1 MAQEGIKKSEFSGI
15 STAADAATFD
25 FVTPEGEN
33 LKITKADLVAAL
45 GFIGSIKQVGNATGA
60 PVLDQQG
67 TVNGIRTISNGS
79 GISASINAWNGI
91 TLDHNFTVDAAGVPV
106 LANPTALSPTLRSIV
121 AGAGIAVSEVG
132 NTIMIADSGVA
143 ASTKTVL
150 VNQKS
155 DLPAPVSGVITLAE
169 DTNYLL
175 ANDISLGTDRI
186 VLLNRTSILGSGVL
200 NITLTYT
207 GTGSMMSWV
216 NADVQVSNLRISA
229 ASGEVFNG
237 TNVSEVLRFQNI
249 SIETCDSIGTFTS
262 STSTSIRMTF
272 FACLAA
278 ASDGIT
284 FSGTFGAFGHFS
296 GLMTVNGGSLY
307 GLSTAVFVFFTADT
321 SIAVIGAGAIGI
333 SGLTGSGNIASGG
346 EGRVING
353 SISGAGTPVSGIS
366 VDDSGWVFSN
376 NNNFQS
382 SRTDSLLSMQ
392 GNATATTITAAS
404 SDGTNSVLAAGT
416 WVVEKSSRMTSTTA
430 GRVTFPGDSDERLPV
445 IATLS
450 IEPAT
455 GSNISLSVYVAINGA
470 AVASSRRAIKVSA
483 GTPLN
488 ITALW
493 QLLFTST
500 DYIEVFVENND
511 NTTNILVSSAVL
523 AVN

>member
-1 MAQEGIKKSEFSGI
+1 MTKKSNFPALTDIPS
-15 STAADAATFD
+15 DATLD
-25 FVTPEGEN
+25 FVSGGAN
-33 LKITKADLVAAL
+33 YKITLADYLAAL
-45 GFIGSIKQVGNATGA
+45 SVTGTIVQVGNSTGS
-60 PVLDQQG
+60 PVLDAQG
-67 TVNGIRTISNGS
+67 TVNGIRTLTNGS
-79 GISASINAWNGI
+79 GVKASINAWNGV
-91 TLDHNFTVDAAGVPV
+91 TLDHNFTVDATGVPV
-106 LANPTALSPTLRSIV
+106 LANTTATSPTVRSIV
-121 AGAGIAVSEVG
+121 AGTGIAVSEVG
-132 NTIMIADSGVA
+132 NTIMIADSGVV
-143 ASTKTVL
+143 ASTKAV
-150 VNQKS
+150 VINQKS
-155 DLPAPVSGVITLAE
+155 DLPTAVSGVITLVA

-175 ANDISLGTDRI
+175 SNDINLGTDRL
-186 VLLNRTSILGSGVL
+186 VLQNRSSILGTGVL

-229 ASGEVFNG
+229 ANGEVFNG
-237 TNVSEVLRFQNI
+237 TNISEVLRFQNI

-262 STSTSIRMTF
+262 STATSIRMTF
-272 FACLAA
+272 FACLSAT
-278 ASDGIT
+278 SDGIT

-307 GLSTAVFVFFTADT
+307 GLGTSVFSFFTADT
-321 SIAVIGAGAIGI
+321 SIAVIGAGAIGL
-333 SGLTGSGNIASGG
+333 SGATASANIASGG

-353 SISGAGTPVSGIS
+353 SISGAGTPVTGIS
-366 VDDSGWVFSN
+366 VDDFAWVFSN
-376 NNNFQS
+376 NNNFQN

-392 GNATATTITAAS
+392 GNATETVIAASS

-445 IATLS
+445 IATISL
-450 IEPAT
+450 EPST
-455 GSNISLSVYVAINGA
+455 GSNVSLSVYVAINGA
-470 AVASSRRAIKVSA
+470 AVANSRRAIKVSA

-493 QLLFTST
+493 QLLFTES